1 MHCLK
6 RLGLCNFKGMSVTGK
21 IVTTLLLL
29 VVHSTF
35 LSAQDE
41 DIPVFKQVTHPF
53 MPPITS
59 EYFFFSEDGLLWF
72 STAQGLTSFDGS
84 DIVYHSSLHQSNGL
98 GLNKISAMAEDSQ
111 HNLYLAGVSGLY
123 YFDRK
128 TKQFFPIITRPPGS
142 RQDEPIYFSF
152 LFIDNDGKLF
162 AGSVFY
168 GLFIYDPLS
177 KQTAHYNIDHTKPD
191 NWKDGRL
198 NTIISFAAH
207 SKDSTKLWAGT
218 KHGIYLFDKKEKRF
232 SQHFEIIS
240 DMAHKYSPKINDKS
254 NIDVCRMDVANDST
268 IWFNSWA
275 GGFARYNTITGKAT
289 IVFGR
294 DALLKQKDLYYGY
307 IIPRF
312 TRLSEGKYLLGI
324 HNGKTAIYDTRANKA
339 AYFNVSQNDYT
350 EEETRYISKD
360 RKGNIWMLQRGFLY
374 IAIPANLRL
383 QTVKVSNLTSFDFN
397 RPKLRGVYFDPAE
410 RLFYCGFLSASG
422 IHVYDTNFI
431 QKKII
436 PTSLINNYFN
446 FGSTIDFKIIKD
458 SSGRFWATG
467 WKNHVMLPGEKK
479 FTPIENKSPSLKW
492 LGMDDQFN
500 DIAATRNGN
509 ILIRRH
515 NGIIYHINH
524 TTLVADTI
532 RCPDIKANG
541 VEIKAAS
548 AWYDDKRDFVY
559 LTSTEGIA
567 QYNLGKKAM
576 RIIPRSS
583 LFGGLSNFQGV
594 CAPALDATGRVWL
607 MIPKFGV
614 RVIDPV
620 SLLCVDSIQYGDK
633 GLMQGD
639 YTAIL
644 GGSENY
650 IVFHSLNGIVV
661 YDYKKMQSFLFDNSN
676 GLSSPDNKSFLY
688 ANGYIFIG
696 QGSSRFEYF
705 KLSNLDNYTAD
716 ITPYLNTIRDDTFQ
730 VYTRTGFESDHSV
743 RLPYFQNTLR
753 FSFSAPE
760 YLFPERVEYA
770 YQLAPLEKEWHYTNY
785 FNRNINYSKLSPG
798 KYTFLLKS
806 QMQGGNWK
814 STPVEYT
821 ILIVPAWWQTAWF
834 KLLCTL
840 LAAGLI
846 IYLVQLRI
854 RFVRKTERQAVAH
867 QKELIELEAK
877 ALRAQMNPHFIF
889 NSLNS
894 IKSLINKNENEKAA
908 AYLITF
914 SKLIRTLFQN
924 SDKRE
929 INLYEEL
936 ETCRLYTELE
946 KMRFGKKVNF
956 EFLIDESVDLKEI
969 KVPALI
975 LQPFIENAIWH
986 GLVPKECGGTVKV
999 SVQKKNGGVDCTVE
1013 DNGIG
1018 RELSEQYK
1026 TRYEATHQSRGIGLT
1041 GSRLELD
1048 KLMNNREDLLS
1059 ITDII
1064 DKDGKP
1070 AGTSVLITF
1079 KEKGE

>member
-1 MHCLK
+1 MP
-6 RLGLCNFKGMSVTGK
+6 VPGK

-35 LSAQDE
+35 LSAQDK

-84 DIVYHSSLHQSNGL
+84 DIVYYSSLQQSNGF
-98 GLNKISAMAEDSQ
+98 GLSKISAMAEDSR
-111 HNLYLAGVSGLY
+111 HNLYIAGLLGLY

-128 TKQFFPIITRPPGS
+128 TKQFFPVITRPPGS
-142 RQDEPIYFSF
+142 RQDEPIYFPF

-162 AGSVFY
+162 AGSVFH

-198 NTIISFAAH
+198 NTIISFATH

-218 KHGIYLFDKKEKRF
+218 GHGIYLFDKKEKKF
-232 SQHFEIIS
+232 SRHFEIIS
-240 DMAHKYSPKINDKS
+240 DMAHKYKPNFNDK
-254 NIDVCRMDVANDST
+254 NYIDVCRMDVANDST

-275 GGFARYNTITGKAT
+275 GGFARYNTITGKTT

-294 DALLKQKDLYYGY
+294 DALLKQKELYYGY

-324 HNGKTAIYDTRANKA
+324 YSGKTAIYDTRTNTAV
-339 AYFNVSQNDYT
+339 YFNVTQNEYT
-350 EEETRYISKD
+350 EEETRYITKD
-360 RKGNIWMLQRGFLY
+360 RNGNIWLLQRGFLY
-374 IAIPANLRL
+374 ATVPGNRRL
-383 QTVKVSNLTSFDFN
+383 QTKNVPNQSSFDFSK
-397 RPKLRGVYFDPAE
+397 PKLRGVYFDKTQH
-410 RLFYCGFLSASG
+410 LFYCGFLGATG
-422 IHVYDTNFI
+422 VHVYDTTFFL
-431 QKKII
+431 KKII
-436 PTSLINNYFN
+436 PTSIINNYYN
-446 FGSTIDFKIIKD
+446 YGSSVDTKITKD
-458 SSGRFWATG
+458 GSGRFWVTG
-467 WKNHVMLPGEKK
+467 WKNHVLLPGEKK
-479 FTPIENKSPSLKW
+479 FAPVEKKFPSLTW
-492 LGMDDQFN
+492 LGKEDQFT
-500 DIAATRNGN
+500 DLTTTRSGN
-509 ILIRRH
+509 ILIRRN
-515 NGIIYHINH
+515 NGIVYHINH
-524 TTLVADTI
+524 VTLATDTI
-532 RCPDIKANG
+532 RCPEIKANT

-548 AWYDDKRDFVY
+548 AWYDDTRNFVY
-559 LTSTEGIA
+559 LTRKEGIA
-567 QYNLGKKAM
+567 QYNLDKKEM
-576 RIIPRSS
+576 RVIPYTS
-583 LFGGLSNFQGV
+583 LFGKLTGFQGV
-594 CAPALDATGRVWL
+594 CAPALDATGRIWL
-607 MIPKFGV
+607 MIPKYGI
-614 RVIDPV
+614 RSIDPV
-620 SLLCVDSIQYGDK
+620 SLLCIDSIQYGDK
-633 GLMQGD
+633 GLMRGD

-644 GGSENY
+644 GGSESY
-650 IVFHSLNGIVV
+650 IIFRSQNGIVV
-661 YDYKKMQSFLFDNSN
+661 YDYNKRESFLFDNSN
-676 GLSSPDNKSFLY
+676 GLSSPDNKSFLS
-688 ANGYIFIG
+688 ANGYFFIG

-705 KLSNLDNYTAD
+705 KLSNLDNYTAN
-716 ITPYLNTIRDDTFQ
+716 ITPYLNTIREDTFL
-730 VYTRTGFESDHSV
+730 VYTRTGFESDHFV
-743 RLPYFQNTLR
+743 RLPYFQNTLI
-753 FSFSAPE
+753 FSFSAHE

-770 YQLAPLEKEWHYTNY
+770 YQLAPLEKKWHYTNY

-806 QMQGGNWK
+806 QMKGGNWK
-814 STPVEYT
+814 CTPVEYT

-840 LAAGLI
+840 LAVGLI

-854 RFVRKTERQAVAH
+854 RFVRKTERQAVIH

-908 AYLITF
+908 AYLTTF
-914 SKLIRTLFQN
+914 SKLIRILFQN

-929 INLYEEL
+929 ISLYEEL

-946 KMRFGKKVNF
+946 KMRFSKKVNF
-956 EFLIDESVDLKEI
+956 EFHIDESIDLKEI

-999 SVQKKNGGVDCTVE
+999 SVQKKNGGVDCKVE

-1018 RELSEQYK
+1018 RELSQQYK
-1026 TRYEATHQSRGIGLT
+1026 THYEASHQSRGIGLT

-1059 ITDII
+1059 ITDKI
-1064 DKDGKP
+1064 DKEGKP
-1070 AGTSVLITF
+1070 AGTTVLITF